1 MKSAIHFAILF
12 GALVCAASG
21 AEPLPTFESKAAVG
35 LISPQ
40 SARIDSFVFGKLNAM
55 GLKRANACPDPV
67 FLRRAFLDVI
77 GTLPTA
83 AEASEF
89 LDDKRP
95 SKRALLIDRLLS
107 RGEFADY
114 WGMKW
119 CDVLRVKSEFP
130 VNLWPNAA
138 QAYDR
143 WIRNRIRQNTTYS
156 QFAWELLTADGSN
169 FRSPAVNFYRSAGS
183 REPKAI
189 ARAVALAFMGERAD
203 KWPEAKLG
211 DLAVFFSRIGFKSTS
226 EWKEEIVFFDGL
238 DSARKIPAKRRCR
251 MAPRCGCRR
260 IRARGRCLRTGSS
273 SQETHPSRATR

>member
-1 MKSAIHFAILF
+1 MRRLRR
-12 GALVCAASG
+12 GALADFREQG
-21 AEPLPTFESKAAVG
+21 GG

-95 SKRALLIDRLLS
+95 NKRALLIDRLLS

-119 CDVLRVKSEFP
+119 RDVLRVKSEFP

-189 ARAVALAFMGERAD
+189 ARAVALAFMGERSAD

-211 DLAVFFSRIGFKSTS
+211 DLAAFFSRIGFKSTN

-238 DSARKIPAKRRCR
+238 DSARKNPGQATLPDGTSVRLSADKGPGGVCALAHPVKKLTLRAQRGE
-251 MAPRCGCRR
+251 PRVWYWL
-260 IRARGRCLRTGSS
+260 LRTRH
-273 SQETHPSRATR
+273 HP